1 METRKFTFEKLP
13 DTLEELNSLPEVSL
27 DDPFKA
33 AALTVCALCTYA
45 KNREEGIK
53 MLNFLKGPKP
63 LTNMDIQFINDR
75 FMDDRSYVIFSYFEG
90 TTPDNNYT
98 PSVPYTLN
106 ISDNAYSYQEEGY
119 VSLSL
124 TSSGADSPRKIT
136 LRQKG
141 NQWFLWQQYLL
152 PDIRK
157 PKNKD
162 PWA

>member
-33 AALTVCALCTYA
+33 AALTVCALCTYT